1 MNNLKIQ
8 DVAAT
13 ILDNIN
19 YEVNVA
25 DTTMKYSGAHLKLLE
40 SRIKLYGDVFIDT
53 PQRIVRYK
61 AVDGVEYENEY
72 DCIIE
77 NMLCVTCNKIK
88 DIHLGKRERQQWL
101 ADIIELIWQMCQT
114 TYDSDGDELC
124 RKVSSAIIEQN
135 LSGGSIFED
144 IKNLTCVRKYHI
156 LYRSLTEVL
165 DYNFK
170 Q

>member
-19 YEVNVA
+19 YEVNVDDA
-25 DTTMKYSGAHLKLLE
+25 TMKYSGRNLKRLE
-40 SRIKLYGDVFIDT
+40 SRIKLYGDVFTDT

-61 AVDGVEYENEY
+61 SVDGIEYENEN

-88 DIHLGKRERQQWL
+88 DIHFGKRERQQWL
-101 ADIIELIWQMCQT
+101 ADIIKLIWQMC
-114 TYDSDGDELC
+114 DVFS
-124 RKVSSAIIEQN
+124 
-135 LSGGSIFED
+135 
-144 IKNLTCVRKYHI
+144 
-156 LYRSLTEVL
+156 
-165 DYNFK
+165 
-170 Q
+170 